1 MLALVLFLQLAK
13 GCKIIHRLSNIFY
26 RLKFLQ
32 KDVDSMF
39 KNKNFSILLFGRLIT
54 NFGDSIYSIATLT
67 LIYTLTK
74 STFYSGI
81 TLFLISFT
89 AILQIFVSP
98 IISKFNV
105 KRFLIISQLFQAIIL
120 LAITYLIYINKLQIT
135 TLIIFIVCI
144 SFINQIVYPVQL
156 ALLPK
161 IVKQE
166 DLVKANSLFSIA
178 YQGSDA
184 LFNSIGGFII
194 TVFGTIYAF
203 IINSITFFINSF
215 IFIFL
220 SNNLSKNSNTIQ
232 ENYFSKLSSGIKIWN
247 TPLLKPLL
255 IGIIIINFST
265 SSLLTLLPEYSETS
279 YFYGILLSASG
290 LGILIGA
297 FLSNSQTLKNI
308 RLSALY
314 TTFTLGIALSWGALS
329 IVNNNSITNKIVNF
343 LLFLFGWILIGIL
356 NTYSQTMIQCIISK
370 DKLDVAMSTMI
381 GLSIALSPLGAL
393 LAGVLSI
400 KYSIKTIIIIT
411 SLLIFSIFLF
421 WLFNKNIRNLPSFSK
436 LLEIRN

>member
-1 MLALVLFLQLAK
+1 
-13 GCKIIHRLSNIFY
+13 
-26 RLKFLQ
+26 
-32 KDVDSMF
+32 MF

-98 IISKFNV
+98 LISKFNV
-105 KRFLIISQLFQAIIL
+105 KRFLIISQLLQAIIL
-120 LAITYLIYINKLQIT
+120 LVITYLIYVNKLQIT
-135 TLIIFIVCI
+135 TLIVFIVCI

-220 SNNLSKNSNTIQ
+220 SNNLSKNTNTIQ

-297 FLSNSQTLKNI
+297 FLSNSQILKNI
-308 RLSALY
+308 RLSTLY

-329 IVNNNSITNKIVNF
+329 IVNNNSITNKIINF
-343 LLFLFGWILIGIL
+343 SLFLFGWILIGIL

-381 GLSIALSPLGAL
+381 GLSIAFSPLGAL

-436 LLEIRN
+436 LLEIRD

>member
-1 MLALVLFLQLAK
+1 
-13 GCKIIHRLSNIFY
+13 
-26 RLKFLQ
+26 
-32 KDVDSMF
+32 MF

-67 LIYTLTK
+67 LIYSLTK

-89 AILQIFVSP
+89 AILQIFISP

-105 KRFLIISQLFQAIIL
+105 KYFLIISQLLQAIIL
-120 LAITYLIYINKLQIT
+120 LVITYLIFIDKLHIT

-144 SFINQIVYPVQL
+144 SFINQIVYPIQL
-156 ALLPK
+156 GLLPK
-161 IVKQE
+161 IVKQQE
-166 DLVKANSLFSIA
+166 LVKANSLFSIA

-194 TVFGTIYAF
+194 TVFGTIFAF
-203 IINSITFFINSF
+203 IINSFTFFVNS
-215 IFIFL
+215 ILFIFL
-220 SNNLSKNSNTIQ
+220 SDDISKNEKTTNSTQ
-232 ENYFSKLSSGIKIWN
+232 ENYLSKLSSGIKIWN
-247 TPLLKPLL
+247 KPLLKPLL

-265 SSLLTLLPEYSETS
+265 SSLLTVLPEYSETS

-297 FLSNSQTLKNI
+297 FLSNTQILKNI
-308 RLSALY
+308 RLSILY
-314 TTFTLGIALSWGALS
+314 TTFTLGIALSWGTLS
-329 IVNNNSITNKIVNF
+329 ILNNNSITNRIINF
-343 LLFLFGWILIGIL
+343 SLFLFGWILIGIL

-381 GLSIALSPLGAL
+381 GLSIAFTPLGAL
-393 LAGVLSI
+393 IAGILSI
-400 KYSIKTIIIIT
+400 KYNTKTIIIIT
-411 SLLIFSIFLF
+411 SLLIFCVFLF
-421 WLFNKNIRNLPSFSK
+421 WLFNNNIRKLPSFSNLTK
-436 LLEIRN
+436 EDNNL

>member
-1 MLALVLFLQLAK
+1 
-13 GCKIIHRLSNIFY
+13 
-26 RLKFLQ
+26 
-32 KDVDSMF
+32 MF

-98 IISKFNV
+98 LISKFNV

-120 LAITYLIYINKLQIT
+120 LAITYLIYVNNLQIT

-220 SNNLSKNSNTIQ
+220 SNDLSKNTNTIQ
-232 ENYFSKLSSGIKIWN
+232 ENYFTKLSSGIKIWN

-297 FLSNSQTLKNI
+297 FLSNSQILKNI
-308 RLSALY
+308 RLSVLY

-329 IVNNNSITNKIVNF
+329 IVNNNSITNKIYNF

-381 GLSIALSPLGAL
+381 GLSIAFSPLGAL

-436 LLEIRN
+436 LLEIRD

>member
-1 MLALVLFLQLAK
+1 
-13 GCKIIHRLSNIFY
+13 
-26 RLKFLQ
+26 
-32 KDVDSMF
+32 MF

-98 IISKFNV
+98 LISKFNV

-220 SNNLSKNSNTIQ
+220 SNNLSKNTNTTQ

-297 FLSNSQTLKNI
+297 FLSNSQILKNI
-308 RLSALY
+308 RLSVLY
-314 TTFTLGIALSWGALS
+314 TTFTLGMGLSWGSLS
-329 IVNNNSITNKIVNF
+329 IVNNNSIINKIINF
-343 LLFLFGWILIGIL
+343 SLFLFGWILIGIL

-436 LLEIRN
+436 LLEIRD

>member
-1 MLALVLFLQLAK
+1 M
-13 GCKIIHRLSNIFY
+13 GN
-26 RLKFLQ
+26 
-32 KDVDSMF
+32 MF

-67 LIYTLTK
+67 LIYSLTK

-89 AILQIFVSP
+89 AILQIFISP
-98 IISKFNV
+98 IISKFDV
-105 KRFLIISQLFQAIIL
+105 KKFLIISQLIQAIIL
-120 LAITYLIYINKLQIT
+120 LVITYLIFINKLHIT

-144 SFINQIVYPVQL
+144 SFINQIVYPIQL

-161 IVKQE
+161 IVRQE
-166 DLVKANSLFSIA
+166 DLVKVNSLFSIT

-194 TVFGTIYAF
+194 TIFGTIYAF
-203 IINSITFFINSF
+203 IINSLTFFINSVL
-215 IFIFL
+215 FIFL
-220 SNNLSKNSNTIQ
+220 SSDLSKNEKTITTQ
-232 ENYFSKLSSGIKIWN
+232 ENYLSKLSNGIKIWN

-265 SSLLTLLPEYSETS
+265 SSLLTILPEYSETS

-297 FLSNSQTLKNI
+297 FLSNKKILKNI
-308 RLSALY
+308 RLGTLY
-314 TTFTLGIALSWGALS
+314 ITFAFGIAVSWGLLS
-329 IVNNNSITNKIVNF
+329 ILNNNSITNRIINF
-343 LLFLFGWILIGIL
+343 SLFLFGWILIGIL
-356 NTYSQTMIQCIISK
+356 NTYSQTMIQCVISK

-381 GLSIALSPLGAL
+381 GLSIAFSPLGAL
-393 LAGVLSI
+393 MVGILSI
-400 KYSIKTIIIIT
+400 KYNTKIIIIIT
-411 SLLIFSIFLF
+411 SLLILSIFLF
-421 WLFNKNIRNLPSFSK
+421 WLFNNNIRKLPSFSNLTEK
-436 LLEIRN
+436 DNIL

>member
-1 MLALVLFLQLAK
+1 
-13 GCKIIHRLSNIFY
+13 
-26 RLKFLQ
+26 
-32 KDVDSMF
+32 MF

-67 LIYTLTK
+67 LIYILTK

-89 AILQIFVSP
+89 TILQIFVSP
-98 IISKFNV
+98 LISKFNV

-120 LAITYLIYINKLQIT
+120 LVITYLIYVNKLQIT

-220 SNNLSKNSNTIQ
+220 SNDLSKNTNTIQ
-232 ENYFSKLSSGIKIWN
+232 ENYFTKLSSGIKIWN

-297 FLSNSQTLKNI
+297 FLSNSQILKNI
-308 RLSALY
+308 RLSVLY

-329 IVNNNSITNKIVNF
+329 IVNNNSITNKIYNF

-381 GLSIALSPLGAL
+381 GLSIAFSPLGAL

-436 LLEIRN
+436 LLEIRD

>member
-1 MLALVLFLQLAK
+1 
-13 GCKIIHRLSNIFY
+13 
-26 RLKFLQ
+26 
-32 KDVDSMF
+32 MF
-39 KNKNFSILLFGRLIT
+39 KNKNFSLLLFGRLIT

-89 AILQIFVSP
+89 AILQIFISP
-98 IISKFNV
+98 IINKFNV
-105 KRFLIISQLFQAIIL
+105 KRFLIISQLLQAIIL
-120 LAITYLIYINKLQIT
+120 LVITYLIYVNKLQIT
-135 TLIIFIVCI
+135 MLIIFIVCI
-144 SFINQIVYPVQL
+144 SFVNQIVYPIQL

-184 LFNSIGGFII
+184 LFNSIGGYII
-194 TVFGTIYAF
+194 SIFGTIFAF
-203 IINSITFFINSF
+203 IINSITFFINSTL
-215 IFIFL
+215 FIFL
-220 SNNLSKNSNTIQ
+220 SDDLSKNENTNTIQ

-279 YFYGILLSASG
+279 YFYGVLLSASG

-297 FLSNSQTLKNI
+297 FLSNSQILKNI
-308 RLSALY
+308 RLGVLY
-314 TTFTLGIALSWGALS
+314 TTFTLGIGLSWGALS
-329 IVNNNSITNKIVNF
+329 ILNNNSLTNKIINF
-343 LLFLFGWILIGIL
+343 SLFLFGWILIGIL
-356 NTYSQTMIQCIISK
+356 NTYSQTMIQCIVSK

-381 GLSIALSPLGAL
+381 GLSITFSPLGAL
-393 LAGVLSI
+393 LAGMLSI
-400 KYSIKTIIIIT
+400 KYNIETIIIIT

-436 LLEIRN
+436 LLKIED

>member
-1 MLALVLFLQLAK
+1 
-13 GCKIIHRLSNIFY
+13 
-26 RLKFLQ
+26 
-32 KDVDSMF
+32 MF

-98 IISKFNV
+98 LISKFNV

-120 LAITYLIYINKLQIT
+120 LVITYLIYVNKLQIT
-135 TLIIFIVCI
+135 TLIVFIVCI

-220 SNNLSKNSNTIQ
+220 SNNLSKNTNTIQ

-297 FLSNSQTLKNI
+297 FFSNSQILKNI
-308 RLSALY
+308 RLSVLY
-314 TTFTLGIALSWGALS
+314 TTFTLGISLSWGALS
-329 IVNNNSITNKIVNF
+329 IVNNNSITNKIINF
-343 LLFLFGWILIGIL
+343 SLFLFGWILIGIL

-381 GLSIALSPLGAL
+381 GLSIAFSPLGAL

-436 LLEIRN
+436 LLEIRD

>member
-1 MLALVLFLQLAK
+1 
-13 GCKIIHRLSNIFY
+13 
-26 RLKFLQ
+26 
-32 KDVDSMF
+32 MF

-98 IISKFNV
+98 LISKFNV
-105 KRFLIISQLFQAIIL
+105 KRFLIISQLLQAIIL
-120 LAITYLIYINKLQIT
+120 LVITYLIYVNKLQIT

-156 ALLPK
+156 TLLPK
-161 IVKQE
+161 IVKQQ

-194 TVFGTIYAF
+194 TVFGTIFAF
-203 IINSITFFINSF
+203 IINSFTFFVNS
-215 IFIFL
+215 ILFIFL
-220 SNNLSKNSNTIQ
+220 SSDLSKNEKTTNTIQ
-232 ENYFSKLSSGIKIWN
+232 ENYLSKLSSGIKIWN
-247 TPLLKPLL
+247 KPLLKPLL

-265 SSLLTLLPEYSETS
+265 SSLLTVLPEYSEAS

-290 LGILIGA
+290 LGILIGS
-297 FLSNSQTLKNI
+297 FLSNTQILKNI
-308 RLSALY
+308 RLSILY
-314 TTFTLGIALSWGALS
+314 TTFTLGIVLSWGTLS
-329 IVNNNSITNKIVNF
+329 ILNNNSIINKIINF
-343 LLFLFGWILIGIL
+343 SLFLFGWILIGIL
-356 NTYSQTMIQCIISK
+356 NIYSQTMIQCIISK

-381 GLSIALSPLGAL
+381 GFSIAFSPLGAL
-393 LAGVLSI
+393 IAGILSI
-400 KYSIKTIIIIT
+400 KYNTKTIIIIT
-411 SLLIFSIFLF
+411 SLLIFCVFLF
-421 WLFNKNIRNLPSFSK
+421 WLYNNNIRKLPSFSNLTK
-436 LLEIRN
+436 EDNNL

>member
-1 MLALVLFLQLAK
+1 
-13 GCKIIHRLSNIFY
+13 
-26 RLKFLQ
+26 
-32 KDVDSMF
+32 MF

-98 IISKFNV
+98 LISKFNV

-120 LAITYLIYINKLQIT
+120 LAITYLIYVNNLQIT

-220 SNNLSKNSNTIQ
+220 SNNLSKNTNTIQ

-297 FLSNSQTLKNI
+297 FLSNSQILKNI
-308 RLSALY
+308 RLCTLY

-381 GLSIALSPLGAL
+381 GLSIAFSPLGAL

-436 LLEIRN
+436 LL

>member
-1 MLALVLFLQLAK
+1 
-13 GCKIIHRLSNIFY
+13 
-26 RLKFLQ
+26 
-32 KDVDSMF
+32 MF

-67 LIYTLTK
+67 LIYSLTK

-89 AILQIFVSP
+89 AILQIFISP

-105 KRFLIISQLFQAIIL
+105 KYFLIISQLLQAIIL
-120 LAITYLIYINKLQIT
+120 LVITYLIFIDKLHIT

-144 SFINQIVYPVQL
+144 SFINQIVYPIQL
-156 ALLPK
+156 GLLPK
-161 IVKQE
+161 IIKQQ

-194 TVFGTIYAF
+194 TIFGSIYAF
-203 IINSITFFINSF
+203 IINSLTFFINSVL
-215 IFIFL
+215 FIFL
-220 SNNLSKNSNTIQ
+220 SSDLSKNEKTITTQ
-232 ENYFSKLSSGIKIWN
+232 ENYLSKLSNGIKIWN

-265 SSLLTLLPEYSETS
+265 SSLLTVLPEYSETS
-279 YFYGILLSASG
+279 YFYGILLSVSG

-297 FLSNSQTLKNI
+297 FLSNTQLLKNI
-308 RLSALY
+308 RLSILY
-314 TTFTLGIALSWGALS
+314 TTFILGIALSWGTLS
-329 IVNNNSITNKIVNF
+329 ILNNNSITNRIINF
-343 LLFLFGWILIGIL
+343 SLFLFGWILIGIL
-356 NTYSQTMIQCIISK
+356 NTYSQTMIQCVISK

-381 GLSIALSPLGAL
+381 GLSIAFTPLGAL
-393 LAGVLSI
+393 TAGILST
-400 KYSIKTIIIIT
+400 KYNTKTIIIIT
-411 SLLIFSIFLF
+411 SLLIFCVFLF
-421 WLFNKNIRNLPSFSK
+421 WLFNNNIRKLPSFSNLTK
-436 LLEIRN
+436 KDNNL

>member
-1 MLALVLFLQLAK
+1 
-13 GCKIIHRLSNIFY
+13 
-26 RLKFLQ
+26 
-32 KDVDSMF
+32 MF

-89 AILQIFVSP
+89 AILQIFISP
-98 IISKFNV
+98 LISKFNV

-120 LAITYLIYINKLQIT
+120 LVITYLIYVNKLQIT

-144 SFINQIVYPVQL
+144 SFINQIVYPIQL

-184 LFNSIGGFII
+184 FFNSIGGYII
-194 TVFGTIYAF
+194 SIFGTIFAF
-203 IINSITFFINSF
+203 IINSITFFINSTL
-215 IFIFL
+215 FIFL
-220 SNNLSKNSNTIQ
+220 SDDLSKNTNSIQ
-232 ENYFSKLSSGIKIWN
+232 ENYFTKLSSGIKIWN

-297 FLSNSQTLKNI
+297 FLSNSQILKNI
-308 RLSALY
+308 RLSVLY
-314 TTFTLGIALSWGALS
+314 TTFTLGICLSWGALS
-329 IVNNNSITNKIVNF
+329 ILNNNSITNKIINF
-343 LLFLFGWILIGIL
+343 SLFLFGWILIGIL

-381 GLSIALSPLGAL
+381 GLSIAFSPLGAL

-436 LLEIRN
+436 LLEIRD

>member
-1 MLALVLFLQLAK
+1 
-13 GCKIIHRLSNIFY
+13 
-26 RLKFLQ
+26 
-32 KDVDSMF
+32 MF

-67 LIYTLTK
+67 LIYSLTK

-89 AILQIFVSP
+89 AILQIFISP
-98 IISKFNV
+98 IISKFDV
-105 KRFLIISQLFQAIIL
+105 KKFLIISQLIQAIIL
-120 LAITYLIYINKLQIT
+120 LVITYLIFINKLHIT

-144 SFINQIVYPVQL
+144 SFINQIVYPIQL
-156 ALLPK
+156 GLLPK
-161 IVKQE
+161 IVKQQE
-166 DLVKANSLFSIA
+166 LVKANSLFSIA

-194 TVFGTIYAF
+194 TVFGTIFAF
-203 IINSITFFINSF
+203 IINSFTFFVNS
-215 IFIFL
+215 ILFIFL
-220 SNNLSKNSNTIQ
+220 SSDLSKNTNSVQ

-265 SSLLTLLPEYSETS
+265 ISLLTILPEYSETS

-297 FLSNSQTLKNI
+297 FLSNTQILKNI
-308 RLSALY
+308 RLSILY
-314 TTFTLGIALSWGALS
+314 TTFILGIALSWGTLS
-329 IVNNNSITNKIVNF
+329 ILNNNSITNRIINF
-343 LLFLFGWILIGIL
+343 SLFLFGWILIGIL

-370 DKLDVAMSTMI
+370 DKLDVAMSTMV
-381 GLSIALSPLGAL
+381 GLSIAFSPLGAL
-393 LAGVLSI
+393 IAGILSI
-400 KYSIKTIIIIT
+400 KYNTKTIIIIT
-411 SLLIFSIFLF
+411 SLLIVCVFLF
-421 WLFNKNIRNLPSFSK
+421 WLFNNNIRKLPSFSNLTK
-436 LLEIRN
+436 EDNNL

>member
-1 MLALVLFLQLAK
+1 
-13 GCKIIHRLSNIFY
+13 
-26 RLKFLQ
+26 
-32 KDVDSMF
+32 MF

-89 AILQIFVSP
+89 AILQIFISP
-98 IISKFNV
+98 IISKFNI
-105 KRFLIISQLFQAIIL
+105 KWFLIISQLFQAIIL
-120 LAITYLIYINKLQIT
+120 LAITYLIYVNMIQIT

-156 ALLPK
+156 TLLPK
-161 IVKQE
+161 IVKQQ

-194 TVFGTIYAF
+194 TVFGAIYAF
-203 IINSITFFINSF
+203 IINSITFFINST

-220 SNNLSKNSNTIQ
+220 SNDLSKNTNSVQ

-297 FLSNSQTLKNI
+297 FLSNNQILKNI
-308 RLSALY
+308 RLSVLY
-314 TTFTLGIALSWGALS
+314 TIFTLEIGLSWGALS
-329 IVNNNSITNKIVNF
+329 ILNNNSITNKIINF
-343 LLFLFGWILIGIL
+343 SLFLFGWILIGIL

-381 GLSIALSPLGAL
+381 GLSIAFSPLGAL
-393 LAGVLSI
+393 LAGILSI

-421 WLFNKNIRNLPSFSK
+421 WLFNKNIKNLPSFSK
-436 LLEIRN
+436 LLEIRD

>member
-1 MLALVLFLQLAK
+1 
-13 GCKIIHRLSNIFY
+13 
-26 RLKFLQ
+26 
-32 KDVDSMF
+32 MF

-98 IISKFNV
+98 LISKFNV

-120 LAITYLIYINKLQIT
+120 LAITYLIYVNKLQIT
-135 TLIIFIVCI
+135 MLIIFIVCI
-144 SFINQIVYPVQL
+144 SFINQIVYPIQL

-184 LFNSIGGFII
+184 FFNSIGGFII

-203 IINSITFFINSF
+203 IINSITFFINSA

-220 SNNLSKNSNTIQ
+220 SNDLSKNTNSIQ

-297 FLSNSQTLKNI
+297 FLSNSQILKNI
-308 RLSALY
+308 RLSVLY
-314 TTFTLGIALSWGALS
+314 TTFTLGIGLSWGALS
-329 IVNNNSITNKIVNF
+329 ILNNNSITNKIINF
-343 LLFLFGWILIGIL
+343 SLFLFGWILIGIL

-381 GLSIALSPLGAL
+381 GLSIAFSPLGAL

-421 WLFNKNIRNLPSFSK
+421 LLFNKNIRNLPSFSK
-436 LLEIRN
+436 LLEIRD

>member
-1 MLALVLFLQLAK
+1 
-13 GCKIIHRLSNIFY
+13 
-26 RLKFLQ
+26 
-32 KDVDSMF
+32 MF

-89 AILQIFVSP
+89 AILQIFISP
-98 IISKFNV
+98 LISKFNV

-120 LAITYLIYINKLQIT
+120 LAITYLIYVNKLQIT

-144 SFINQIVYPVQL
+144 SFINQIVYPIQL

-161 IVKQE
+161 IIKQE

-203 IINSITFFINSF
+203 IINSITFFINSA

-220 SNNLSKNSNTIQ
+220 SNDLSKNTNSIQ

-297 FLSNSQTLKNI
+297 FLSNSQILKNI
-308 RLSALY
+308 RLSVLY
-314 TTFTLGIALSWGALS
+314 TTFTLGIGLSWGALS
-329 IVNNNSITNKIVNF
+329 ILNNNSITNKIINF
-343 LLFLFGWILIGIL
+343 SLFLFGWILIGIL

-381 GLSIALSPLGAL
+381 GLSVAFSPLGAL

-421 WLFNKNIRNLPSFSK
+421 WLFNKNIINLPSFSK
-436 LLEIRN
+436 LLEIRD

>member
-1 MLALVLFLQLAK
+1 
-13 GCKIIHRLSNIFY
+13 
-26 RLKFLQ
+26 
-32 KDVDSMF
+32 MF

-98 IISKFNV
+98 LISKFNV

-120 LAITYLIYINKLQIT
+120 LAITYLIYVNNLQIT

-194 TVFGTIYAF
+194 TAFGTIYAF
-203 IINSITFFINSF
+203 IINSITFFINST

-220 SNNLSKNSNTIQ
+220 SNDLSKNTNSVQ

-255 IGIIIINFST
+255 IGITIINFST

-297 FLSNSQTLKNI
+297 FLSNSQILKNI
-308 RLSALY
+308 RLSVLY
-314 TTFTLGIALSWGALS
+314 TTFTLGIGLSWGALS
-329 IVNNNSITNKIVNF
+329 ILNNNSITNKIINF
-343 LLFLFGWILIGIL
+343 SLFLFGWILIGIL

-381 GLSIALSPLGAL
+381 GLSIAFSPLGAL

-436 LLEIRN
+436 LLEIRD

>member
-1 MLALVLFLQLAK
+1 
-13 GCKIIHRLSNIFY
+13 
-26 RLKFLQ
+26 
-32 KDVDSMF
+32 MF

-89 AILQIFVSP
+89 AILQIFISP
-98 IISKFNV
+98 LISKFNV

-120 LAITYLIYINKLQIT
+120 LAITYLIYVNKLQIT

-144 SFINQIVYPVQL
+144 SFINQIVYPIQL

-203 IINSITFFINSF
+203 IINSITFFINSA

-220 SNNLSKNSNTIQ
+220 SNDLSKNTNSIQ

-290 LGILIGA
+290 LGILMGA
-297 FLSNSQTLKNI
+297 FLSNSQILKNI
-308 RLSALY
+308 RLSVLY
-314 TTFTLGIALSWGALS
+314 TTFTLGIGLSWGALS
-329 IVNNNSITNKIVNF
+329 ILNNNSITNKIINF
-343 LLFLFGWILIGIL
+343 SLFLFGWILIGIL

-381 GLSIALSPLGAL
+381 GLSIAFSPLGAL
-393 LAGVLSI
+393 LSGVLSI

-436 LLEIRN
+436 LLEIRD

>member
-1 MLALVLFLQLAK
+1 
-13 GCKIIHRLSNIFY
+13 
-26 RLKFLQ
+26 
-32 KDVDSMF
+32 MF

-98 IISKFNV
+98 LISKFNI

-120 LAITYLIYINKLQIT
+120 LVITYLIYVNKLQIT

-203 IINSITFFINSF
+203 IINSITFFVNSF

-220 SNNLSKNSNTIQ
+220 SNNLSKNTNTVE

-297 FLSNSQTLKNI
+297 FLSNNKTLKNI
-308 RLSALY
+308 RLSTLY
-314 TTFTLGIALSWGALS
+314 TTFTLGIALSWGSLS
-329 IVNNNSITNKIVNF
+329 ILNNNSITNKIINF
-343 LLFLFGWILIGIL
+343 SLFLFGWILIGIL
-356 NTYSQTMIQCIISK
+356 NTYSQTMVQCIISK

-381 GLSIALSPLGAL
+381 GLSIAFSPLGAL

-400 KYSIKTIIIIT
+400 KYNIKTIIIIT

-436 LLEIRN
+436 LLE

>member
-1 MLALVLFLQLAK
+1 
-13 GCKIIHRLSNIFY
+13 
-26 RLKFLQ
+26 
-32 KDVDSMF
+32 MF

-89 AILQIFVSP
+89 AILQIFISP
-98 IISKFNV
+98 LISKFNV

-120 LAITYLIYINKLQIT
+120 LAITYLIYVNKLQIT

-144 SFINQIVYPVQL
+144 SFINQIVYPIQL

-161 IVKQE
+161 LIKQE

-203 IINSITFFINSF
+203 IINSITFFINSA

-220 SNNLSKNSNTIQ
+220 SNDLSKNTNSIQ

-297 FLSNSQTLKNI
+297 FLSNSQILKNI
-308 RLSALY
+308 RLSVLY
-314 TTFTLGIALSWGALS
+314 TTFTLGIGLSWGALS
-329 IVNNNSITNKIVNF
+329 ILNNNSITNKIINF
-343 LLFLFGWILIGIL
+343 SLFLFGWILIGIL

-381 GLSIALSPLGAL
+381 GLSIAFSPLGAL

-436 LLEIRN
+436 LLEIRD

>member
-1 MLALVLFLQLAK
+1 V
-13 GCKIIHRLSNIFY
+13 GN
-26 RLKFLQ
+26 
-32 KDVDSMF
+32 MF

-67 LIYTLTK
+67 LIYSLTK

-89 AILQIFVSP
+89 AILQIFISP
-98 IISKFNV
+98 IISKFDV
-105 KRFLIISQLFQAIIL
+105 KKFLIISQLIQAIIL
-120 LAITYLIYINKLQIT
+120 LVITYLIFINKLHIT

-144 SFINQIVYPVQL
+144 SFINQIVYPIQL

-161 IVKQE
+161 IVRQE
-166 DLVKANSLFSIA
+166 DLVKVNSLFSIT

-194 TVFGTIYAF
+194 TIFGTIYAF
-203 IINSITFFINSF
+203 IINSLTFFINSVL
-215 IFIFL
+215 FIFL
-220 SNNLSKNSNTIQ
+220 SSDLSKNEKTITTQ
-232 ENYFSKLSSGIKIWN
+232 ENYLSKLSNGIKIWN

-265 SSLLTLLPEYSETS
+265 SSLLTILPEYSETS

-297 FLSNSQTLKNI
+297 FLSNKKILKNI
-308 RLSALY
+308 RLGTLY
-314 TTFTLGIALSWGALS
+314 ITFAFGIAVSWGLLS
-329 IVNNNSITNKIVNF
+329 ILNNNSITNRIINF
-343 LLFLFGWILIGIL
+343 SLFLFGWILIGIL
-356 NTYSQTMIQCIISK
+356 NTYSQTMIQCIVNK

-381 GLSIALSPLGAL
+381 GLSIAFSPLGAL
-393 LAGVLSI
+393 MAGILSI
-400 KYSIKTIIIIT
+400 KYNTKIIIIIT
-411 SLLIFSIFLF
+411 SLLILSIFLF
-421 WLFNKNIRNLPSFSK
+421 WLFNNNIRKLPSFSNLTEK
-436 LLEIRN
+436 DNIL

>member
-1 MLALVLFLQLAK
+1 
-13 GCKIIHRLSNIFY
+13 
-26 RLKFLQ
+26 
-32 KDVDSMF
+32 MF

-98 IISKFNV
+98 LISKFNV

-203 IINSITFFINSF
+203 IINSITFFINTF

-220 SNNLSKNSNTIQ
+220 SNNLSKNTNTIQ

-297 FLSNSQTLKNI
+297 FLSNSQILKNI
-308 RLSALY
+308 RLSTLY

-381 GLSIALSPLGAL
+381 GLSIAFSPLGAL

-436 LLEIRN
+436 LLEVRD

>member
-1 MLALVLFLQLAK
+1 
-13 GCKIIHRLSNIFY
+13 
-26 RLKFLQ
+26 
-32 KDVDSMF
+32 MF
-39 KNKNFSILLFGRLIT
+39 KNKNFSLLLFGRLIT

-89 AILQIFVSP
+89 AILQIFISP
-98 IISKFNV
+98 IINKFNV
-105 KRFLIISQLFQAIIL
+105 KRFLIISQLLQAIIL
-120 LAITYLIYINKLQIT
+120 LVITYLIYVDKLQIT

-144 SFINQIVYPVQL
+144 SFINQIVYPIQL

-166 DLVKANSLFSIA
+166 DLIKANSLFSIA

-184 LFNSIGGFII
+184 FFNSIGGFII

-203 IINSITFFINSF
+203 IINSITFFINSA

-220 SNNLSKNSNTIQ
+220 SNDLSKNTNSIQ
-232 ENYFSKLSSGIKIWN
+232 ENYFTKLSSGIKIWN

-297 FLSNSQTLKNI
+297 FLSNKKILKNI
-308 RLSALY
+308 RLGTLY
-314 TTFTLGIALSWGALS
+314 ITFAFGIAVSWGLLS
-329 IVNNNSITNKIVNF
+329 ILNNNSITNKIINF
-343 LLFLFGWILIGIL
+343 SLFLFGWILIGIL

-381 GLSIALSPLGAL
+381 GLSIAFSPLGAL

-436 LLEIRN
+436 LLEIRD

>member
-1 MLALVLFLQLAK
+1 
-13 GCKIIHRLSNIFY
+13 
-26 RLKFLQ
+26 
-32 KDVDSMF
+32 MF

-89 AILQIFVSP
+89 AILQILISP
-98 IISKFNV
+98 IISKFDV
-105 KRFLIISQLFQAIIL
+105 KRFLIISQLLQAIIL
-120 LAITYLIYINKLQIT
+120 LVITYLICVNKLQIT

-144 SFINQIVYPVQL
+144 SFINQIVYPIQL

-184 LFNSIGGFII
+184 LFNSVGGFII

-215 IFIFL
+215 IFISL
-220 SNNLSKNSNTIQ
+220 SNNLSKNTNTIQ

-265 SSLLTLLPEYSETS
+265 SSLLTLLPEYSKTS

-297 FLSNSQTLKNI
+297 FLSNSQILKNI
-308 RLSALY
+308 RLSVLY
-314 TTFTLGIALSWGALS
+314 TTFTLGIGLSWGALS
-329 IVNNNSITNKIVNF
+329 ILNNNSITNKIINF

-381 GLSIALSPLGAL
+381 GLSIAFSPLGAL

>member
-1 MLALVLFLQLAK
+1 
-13 GCKIIHRLSNIFY
+13 
-26 RLKFLQ
+26 
-32 KDVDSMF
+32 MF
-39 KNKNFSILLFGRLIT
+39 KNKNFSILLFGKLIT

-81 TLFLISFT
+81 TLFLISFA
-89 AILQIFVSP
+89 AILQIFISP
-98 IISKFNV
+98 IISKFNI
-105 KRFLIISQLFQAIIL
+105 KWFLIISQLFQAIIL
-120 LAITYLIYINKLQIT
+120 LAITYLIYVNMIQIT

-156 ALLPK
+156 TLLPK
-161 IVKQE
+161 IVKQQ

-194 TVFGTIYAF
+194 TVFGAIYAF
-203 IINSITFFINSF
+203 IINSITFFINST

-220 SNNLSKNSNTIQ
+220 SNDLSKNTNSVQ

-297 FLSNSQTLKNI
+297 FLSNNQILKNI
-308 RLSALY
+308 RLSVLY
-314 TTFTLGIALSWGALS
+314 TIFTLGIGLSWGALS
-329 IVNNNSITNKIVNF
+329 ILNNNSITNKIINF
-343 LLFLFGWILIGIL
+343 SLFLFGWILIGIL

-381 GLSIALSPLGAL
+381 GLSIAFSPLGAL

-421 WLFNKNIRNLPSFSK
+421 WLFNKNIKNLPSFSK
-436 LLEIRN
+436 LLEIRD

>member
-1 MLALVLFLQLAK
+1 
-13 GCKIIHRLSNIFY
+13 
-26 RLKFLQ
+26 
-32 KDVDSMF
+32 MF

-89 AILQIFVSP
+89 AILQIFISP
-98 IISKFNV
+98 LISKFNV
-105 KRFLIISQLFQAIIL
+105 KRFLIISQLFQSIIL
-120 LAITYLIYINKLQIT
+120 LVITYLIYVNKLQIT

-156 ALLPK
+156 ALLPR

-194 TVFGTIYAF
+194 TVFGTIYTF
-203 IINSITFFINSF
+203 IINSITFFINSA

-220 SNNLSKNSNTIQ
+220 SNDLSKNTNSVQ

-247 TPLLKPLL
+247 TTLLKPLL

-297 FLSNSQTLKNI
+297 FLSNSQILKNI
-308 RLSALY
+308 RLSVLY
-314 TTFTLGIALSWGALS
+314 TTFTLGIDLSWGALS
-329 IVNNNSITNKIVNF
+329 ILNNNSITNKIVNF

-381 GLSIALSPLGAL
+381 GLSIAFSPLGAL

>member
-1 MLALVLFLQLAK
+1 
-13 GCKIIHRLSNIFY
+13 
-26 RLKFLQ
+26 
-32 KDVDSMF
+32 MF

-98 IISKFNV
+98 LISKFNV

-120 LAITYLIYINKLQIT
+120 LVIIYLIYVNKLQIT

-220 SNNLSKNSNTIQ
+220 SNNLSKNTNTIQ

-297 FLSNSQTLKNI
+297 FLSNSQILKNI
-308 RLSALY
+308 RLSVLY
-314 TTFTLGIALSWGALS
+314 TTFTLGISLSWGALS
-329 IVNNNSITNKIVNF
+329 ILNNNSITNKIINF
-343 LLFLFGWILIGIL
+343 SLFLFGWILIGIL

-381 GLSIALSPLGAL
+381 GLSIAFSPLGAL

-436 LLEIRN
+436 LLEIRD

>member
-1 MLALVLFLQLAK
+1 
-13 GCKIIHRLSNIFY
+13 
-26 RLKFLQ
+26 
-32 KDVDSMF
+32 MF

-54 NFGDSIYSIATLT
+54 NLGDSIYSIATLT

-89 AILQIFVSP
+89 AILQILISP
-98 IISKFNV
+98 IISKFDV
-105 KRFLIISQLFQAIIL
+105 KRFLIISQLLQAIIL
-120 LAITYLIYINKLQIT
+120 LVITYLICVNKLQIT

-144 SFINQIVYPVQL
+144 SFINQIVYPIQL

-203 IINSITFFINSF
+203 ITNSITFFINSF

-220 SNNLSKNSNTIQ
+220 SNDLSKNTNTIQ
-232 ENYFSKLSSGIKIWN
+232 ENYFSKLSSGMKIWN

-279 YFYGILLSASG
+279 YFYGILLSVSG

-297 FLSNSQTLKNI
+297 FLSNSQILKNI
-308 RLSALY
+308 RLGVLY

-381 GLSIALSPLGAL
+381 GLSIAFSPLGAL

-436 LLEIRN
+436 LLEIRD